1 MIINRIN
8 LAILEDNLSNLG
20 DLTKI
25 WIIYIKNT
33 YMNDI

>member
-1 MIINRIN
+1 MIINRLN

-25 WIIYIKNT
+25 WIIYIIK
-33 YMNDI
+33 YIHE